1 MSTQSLL
8 LNFTQSE
15 SIQFVSSLIIL
26 VALLTGL
33 LARRKHTNYPIAKYA
48 IYWLLIAISLI
59 FLYSFKGEF
68 TSVKNRF
75 VSALIPSRAIDNN
88 GVITIKQSS
97 NDHFMIDV
105 LVNDKPIVFMVDTGA
120 TSVVLSLDDARNAG
134 IDISKLNFY
143 REVFTANGT
152 VKVAEAKVNIKIGGF
167 ELQNF
172 SVLVNPSDAS
182 DSLLGTMKNTTN
194 LHLLVILAIAW
205 DLKIPQQVR
214 NDN

>member
-33 LARRKHTNYPIAKYA
+33 IVRRKHTNYPILKYA

-75 VSALIPSRAIDNN
+75 ISALIPSRAIDNN
-88 GVITIKQSS
+88 GLLTIKQSS
-97 NDHFMIDV
+97 NNHFMIDV

-120 TSVVLSLDDARNAG
+120 TSVVLSLDDAKNAG

-152 VKVAEAKVNIKIGGF
+152 VKVADAKVDIKIGGF

-172 SVLVNPSDAS
+172 SVLVNPSDAT
-182 DSLLGTMKNTTN
+182 DSLLGMSLLNKFESISFKDDTMM
-194 LHLLVILAIAW
+194 LVY
-205 DLKIPQQVR
+205 
-214 NDN
+214 